1 MTGWQSNIG
10 KIANPVNLIKAV
22 KKYKDT
28 SGGRFSGQFNENVF
42 IKFFFFIFDGGD
54 LVCQMGGGLGQRSSM
69 FESKSW
75 KKMNILIFKNLKI
88 TFVNLTLND
97 TNL

>member
-28 SGGRFSGQFNENVF
+28 SGGRFSG
-42 IKFFFFIFDGGD
+42 
-54 LVCQMGGGLGQRSSM
+54 
-69 FESKSW
+69 
-75 KKMNILIFKNLKI
+75 
-88 TFVNLTLND
+88 
-97 TNL
+97 